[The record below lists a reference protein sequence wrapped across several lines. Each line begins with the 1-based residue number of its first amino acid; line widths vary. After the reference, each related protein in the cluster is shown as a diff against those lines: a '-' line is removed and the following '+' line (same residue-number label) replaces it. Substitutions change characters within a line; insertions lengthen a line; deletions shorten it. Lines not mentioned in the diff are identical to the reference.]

1 MELFILDLVEFLKVR
16 AALRILQRVF
26 HHILQLRS
34 IDLIHIRHI
43 ANIRWCQS
51 FLVNVNVSVAGTSVC
66 DVDINIYY
74 DVVRKIYSKRKDARL
89 TYQCWSSG
97 KWMDQP

>member
-1 MELFILDLVEFLKVR
+1 MELFILDLGGFLKVR

-43 ANIRWCQS
+43 ANIRRRQS
-51 FLVNVNVSVAGTSVC
+51 FLVNVNVSVARTSVC

-74 DVVRKIYSKRKDARL
+74 DVLAKIIPSKKML
-89 TYQCWSSG
+89 G
-97 KWMDQP
+97 